1 MISNQNEVFKGRNNQ
16 NIRKSTLEIEKSNP
30 NLTLLDTLSSEIPII
45 RKKPIK
51 VESFLSSNTTF
62 NSNYKKKKIQK
73 LMEEIDNFNDNR
85 LETKLINDEINENF
99 RMNFSTIPSKNES
112 NSERIIKKSPINSN
126 KNELSYIK
134 KGKIDVLQGRFFN
147 LPINNEN
154 SKSNSPASTNIVSTI
169 TNKQTSYLNKF
180 KVSNNPQKANSSE
193 KNKNKIKNEKNL
205 NPKIVNKQLNNNIIM
220 NKAKRKEK

>member
-112 NSERIIKKSPINSN
+112 NSERIIK
-126 KNELSYIK
+126 
-134 KGKIDVLQGRFFN
+134 N
-147 LPINNEN
+147 L
-154 SKSNSPASTNIVSTI
+154 
-169 TNKQTSYLNKF
+169 L
-180 KVSNNPQKANSSE
+180 
-193 KNKNKIKNEKNL
+193 
-205 NPKIVNKQLNNNIIM
+205 
-220 NKAKRKEK
+220 

>member
-112 NSERIIKKSPINSN
+112 NSERIIKKYPIN
-126 KNELSYIK
+126 
-134 KGKIDVLQGRFFN
+134 
-147 LPINNEN
+147 
-154 SKSNSPASTNIVSTI
+154 
-169 TNKQTSYLNKF
+169 
-180 KVSNNPQKANSSE
+180 
-193 KNKNKIKNEKNL
+193 
-205 NPKIVNKQLNNNIIM
+205 
-220 NKAKRKEK
+220 